1 MSDYKISKKEL
12 FEIQNRFDDI
22 KKRLLLLDDGAI
34 IYVTDMIITEHKSMV
49 NKGLFGLGG
58 KVEKIEYTIDEIH
71 FRNRRTE
78 KGMVSVWNSGY
89 MCSVLGMWHL
99 EKAKDR
105 YRLMKDSMT
114 KLGYNVVR
122 LPKKKEK
129 S

>member
-1 MSDYKISKKEL
+1 MYSKKEL
-12 FEIQNRFDDI
+12 FEIENRFDDV
-22 KKRLLLLDDGAI
+22 KKCLLLLDSGEI
-34 IYVTDMIITEHKSMV
+34 IYALDMIITEHKKMV

-58 KVEKIEYTIDEIH
+58 KVEKSEYTIDEIH
-71 FRNRRTE
+71 FRTRRTK

-99 EKAKDR
+99 EQAKER

-122 LPKKKEK
+122 LPKKKAK
-129 S
+129 